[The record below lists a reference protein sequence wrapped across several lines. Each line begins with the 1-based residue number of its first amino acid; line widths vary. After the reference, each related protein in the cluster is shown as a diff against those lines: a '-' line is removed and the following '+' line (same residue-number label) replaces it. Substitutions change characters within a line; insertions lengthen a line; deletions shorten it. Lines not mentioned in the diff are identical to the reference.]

1 MGCYAY
7 DAHFEEGWR
16 GAGGRG
22 GRGGWGVSLCS
33 GRPIFIF
40 FIKENKICAKTRHH
54 ANNILLAGNLPFDS
68 YLRQ

>member
-1 MGCYAY
+1 MTHTLRRG
-7 DAHFEEGWR
+7 GGGQ
-16 GAGGRG
+16 GAGAEGEG
-22 GRGGWGVSLCS
+22 GGLACVLDVQSL
-33 GRPIFIF
+33 FF